1 MKLEDFTKEELIAFI
16 RDNDEVSCIS
26 LEDSLNKWMGDKVFD
41 EYLEAYRKSSCL
53 FKKYVEML
61 KEAQNAGYGDSE
73 ALNDLLDRI
82 SEADHDLK
90 EKHER
95 MDAFTRALLED
106 CENEYEFAKNAA
118 EEDEDEEK
126 RCENAAEANE
136 TLPEGSGG
144 E

>member
-1 MKLEDFTKEELIAFI
+1 
-16 RDNDEVSCIS
+16 
-26 LEDSLNKWMGDKVFD
+26 
-41 EYLEAYRKSSCL
+41 
-53 FKKYVEML
+53 ML
-61 KEAQNAGYGDSE
+61 KEAQNAGYGNSE

-82 SEADHDLK
+82 GEADHDLK
-90 EKHER
+90 DKHER

-118 EEDEDEEK
+118 DEENRCENAADEEK